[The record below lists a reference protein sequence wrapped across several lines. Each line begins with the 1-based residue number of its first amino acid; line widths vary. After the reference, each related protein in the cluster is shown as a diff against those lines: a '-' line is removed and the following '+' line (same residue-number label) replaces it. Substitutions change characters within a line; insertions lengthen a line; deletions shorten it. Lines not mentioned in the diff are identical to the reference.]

1 MDGLSDLGFEDE
13 DEDEDE
19 DMEGTDEVAAPSKK
33 RKV

>member
-1 MDGLSDLGFEDE
+1 MDGLSDLGFE